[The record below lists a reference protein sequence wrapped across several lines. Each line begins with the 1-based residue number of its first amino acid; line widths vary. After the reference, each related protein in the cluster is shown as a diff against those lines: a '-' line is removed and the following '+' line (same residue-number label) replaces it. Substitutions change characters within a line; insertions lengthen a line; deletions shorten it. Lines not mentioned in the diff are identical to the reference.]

1 MVPSSR
7 PVRSGVRPAAT
18 RSHRASTRAGA
29 RVATRFTFAALAL
42 LGTAGCSGLMPQG
55 GSEGKEDDAARLAH
69 FEEAAQTY
77 YDGGKFDQSAR
88 QWRKV
93 LEIEPERPKANW
105 GLAKSLAMVGT
116 PQSLREAEGIFTK
129 IDEWDWMH
137 PTLGDRRHEVLKD
150 HAEVYL
156 QLADFYDRDVRA
168 LEQQLDDPGAD
179 VPSIRRHMQEQL
191 ARRNSLLAQAIP
203 IYERVMTL
211 SPNNPYAIAGL
222 AKAHLLVGQDQRGI
236 AFARQYM
243 ALSKDSQT
251 GWESEYNSLVSERG
265 RDATEEQRDFYKS
278 KIRAAREKEL
288 KMHLLL
294 ASVLMRNHDYRG
306 AVAEYDKVL
315 EMDPTRPAARV
326 ERAQA
331 RAGMGDYGRAVED
344 LEEYLQVTD
353 PVKQRN
359 PRLRAADL
367 LEQYR
372 LKAAAMSASST
383 PSSGPRP
390 GTTYPPP
397 PPAPT
402 RYPAPPP
409 PPAPYP
415 TPYPQTAPRNVPA
428 GR

>member
-1 MVPSSR
+1 MSPSSR
-7 PVRSGVRPAAT
+7 SDSLRARAAARRSLGV
-18 RSHRASTRAGA
+18 RAGA
-29 RVATRFTFAALAL
+29 RVVVLGGIAALCL
-42 LGTAGCSGLMPQG
+42 LAPVGCAGLSPEG
-55 GSEGKEDDAARLAH
+55 GNEGKEDDQARLAH

-105 GLAKSLAMVGT
+105 GLAKSLSMVG
-116 PQSLREAEGIFTK
+116 SVDALREADRIFLK
-129 IDEWDWMH
+129 IDDWDWTH

-156 QLADFYDRDVRA
+156 KLADFYDRDVRA

-179 VPSIRRHMQEQL
+179 VPSIRRHMQEQIS
-191 ARRNSLLAQAIP
+191 RRNGLLAQAIP
-203 IYERVMTL
+203 LYERVLQL

-222 AKAHLLVGQDQRGI
+222 AKAHLLVGDDQRGI

-243 ALSKDSQT
+243 ALSRDSQT
-251 GWESEYNSLVSERG
+251 GWESEYRSLVTERG

-306 AVAEYDKVL
+306 SAAEYDKVI

-331 RAGMGDYGRAVED
+331 RAGMGDYKRAVED
-344 LEEYLQVTD
+344 LEEYLQITD
-353 PVKQRN
+353 PVKQRTA
-359 PRLRAADL
+359 RIRAADL

-372 LKAAAMSASST
+372 LKAAAMPAMST
-383 PSSGPRP
+383 PLSGPRP
-390 GTTYPPP
+390 GVSYPAPP
-397 PPAPT
+397 PPATPYPT
-402 RYPAPPP
+402 PPPPATPYPTPPP

-415 TPYPQTAPRNVPA
+415 ANGPR
-428 GR
+428 

>member
-1 MVPSSR
+1 MTPS
-7 PVRSGVRPAAT
+7 
-18 RSHRASTRAGA
+18 
-29 RVATRFTFAALAL
+29 
-42 LGTAGCSGLMPQG
+42 G
-55 GSEGKEDDAARLAH
+55 GNQAKEDDASRLAH
-69 FEEAAQTY
+69 YEEAAQTY
-77 YDGGKFDQSAR
+77 YDGGKFDQSAQ
-88 QWRKV
+88 QWRRV

-105 GLAKSLAMVGT
+105 GLAKSLEMVGT
-116 PQSLREAEGIFTK
+116 PQSLREADAIFLK
-129 IDEWDWMH
+129 IDDWDWSH
-137 PTLGDRRHEVLKD
+137 PTLGNRQHEVLKD

-179 VPSIRRHMQEQL
+179 VPSIRRHMQEQI
-191 ARRNSLLAQAIP
+191 ARRNGLLAQAIP
-203 IYERVMTL
+203 LYERVLTL

-222 AKAHLLVGQDQRGI
+222 AKAHLLVGNDQRGI

-251 GWESEYNSLVSERG
+251 GWETEYNSLVKERG

-278 KIRAAREKEL
+278 KIRSAREKEL

-294 ASVLMRNHDYRG
+294 ASVLIRNHDYRG
-306 AVAEYDKVL
+306 SVAEYDKVL

-331 RAGMGDYGRAVED
+331 RAGMGDYKGAIED

-359 PRLRAADL
+359 ARIRAADL

-372 LKAAAMSASST
+372 LKAAAMPAMST
-383 PSSGPRP
+383 PISGPRP

-397 PPAPT
+397 PPPPSA
-402 RYPAPPP
+402 YPPPPP
-409 PPAPYP
+409 PPAP
-415 TPYPQTAPRNVPA
+415 TPYPVPPPPPAPTPRPT
-428 GR
+428 R